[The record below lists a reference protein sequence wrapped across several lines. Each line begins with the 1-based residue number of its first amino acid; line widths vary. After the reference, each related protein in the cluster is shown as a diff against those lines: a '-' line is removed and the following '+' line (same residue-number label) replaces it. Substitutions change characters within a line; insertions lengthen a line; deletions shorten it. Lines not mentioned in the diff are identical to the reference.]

1 MNYPQRIQDQMNRE
15 LELTA
20 PPLRI
25 ISLVPSITELLHDLG
40 LVTEVVGVT
49 KFCIH
54 PKDWCKSKQSIG
66 GTKKVNFERIA
77 ELKPDLIIGNKKE
90 NTREDISLLEKNYNV
105 LMTDVNSFEDALQMI
120 LLLSGACNRTKEGLV
135 LHQELV
141 TLKNQHITPRLLSA
155 IYLIWKDPFFAV
167 GKHTF
172 INDMLS
178 ISGFKNLI
186 TTERYPEISLE
197 EINKLNP
204 EFLLLSTE
212 PYPFDNKYLSK
223 IKKHLK
229 DTKPILVDGE
239 MFSWYG
245 SRLKKSFTYFKQLKT
260 DLDKK

>member
-1 MNYPQRIQDQMNRE
+1 MIYPQRIQDQMKRE
-15 LELTA
+15 LRLYS
-20 PPLRI
+20 PPRRI

-40 LVTEVVGVT
+40 LVNEVVGVT

-54 PKDWCKSKQSIG
+54 PKDWCKSKQHIG

-77 ELKPDLIIGNKKE
+77 KLEPDLIIGNKEE
-90 NTREDISLLEKNYNV
+90 NTKEDINLLEKNYNV
-105 LMTDVNSFEDALQMI
+105 LMTDVNTFEDALEMI
-120 LLLSGACNRTKEGLV
+120 LLLSKVCNKSKEGV
-135 LHQELV
+135 KLHQELLD
-141 TLKNQHITPRLLSA
+141 LKSHYNSTPILSA

-186 TTERYPEISLE
+186 TTERYPEISIE
-197 EINKLNP
+197 EINKLKP
-204 EFLLLSTE
+204 KLLLLSTE
-212 PYPFDNKYLSK
+212 PYPFDNNYLK
-223 IKKHLK
+223 EIK
-229 DTKPILVDGE
+229 TKLIHTYPVLVDGE

-245 SRLKKSFTYFKQLKT
+245 SRLKKSFAYFNQLKT